1 MSRSRKEIQSRKLE
15 ECRPGCYFQSGY
27 FKGDKLKDWMTREE
41 SKGTV
46 WIKDKMHTTPL
57 NISLEHGQGEIALDV
72 MRSKT
77 RLEVKFKEPLQPVI
91 HIFVEPNFSIREVI
105 SDIDLRNP
113 ESMRTLEAL
122 TKRWVVF

>member
-1 MSRSRKEIQSRKLE
+1 M
-15 ECRPGCYFQSGY
+15 
-27 FKGDKLKDWMTREE
+27 
-41 SKGTV
+41 
-46 WIKDKMHTTPL
+46 
-57 NISLEHGQGEIALDV
+57 DV